1 MMAVARYFTLYLQE
15 KGQLKA
21 VFDAYRTRKPGG
33 AFVPAAVQAVQLV
46 EGAAGAPIATIEAE
60 FRAWYPQVKDPKV
73 RLHTGKP
80 VEKEIPKELFERGPS
95 Q

>member
-1 MMAVARYFTLYLQE
+1 VT
-15 KGQLKA
+15 
-21 VFDAYRTRKPGG
+21 GG
-33 AFVPAAVQAVQLV
+33 SRGDREDHGWQRRLL
-46 EGAAGAPIATIEAE
+46 ATIEAE